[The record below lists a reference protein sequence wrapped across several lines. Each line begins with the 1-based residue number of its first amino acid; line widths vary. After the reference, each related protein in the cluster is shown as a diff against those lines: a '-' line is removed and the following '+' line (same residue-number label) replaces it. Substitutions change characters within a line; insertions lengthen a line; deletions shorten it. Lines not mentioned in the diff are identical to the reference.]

1 MKFIKLDLLTL
12 LISLF
17 LFASCENTSTIGL
30 EIDRSNAV
38 EGSLVDTVTIGSRTV
53 EEDPVQTNFATRYP
67 LGYLNDP
74 IFGTT
79 EAGLAM
85 SVGLPSSSVYDFG
98 TTPVVDSAVLVLN
111 YGTEFYG
118 DSTST
123 YSFDVHQLDF
133 NLARETNFISS
144 RAYSYFPALIG
155 SKTGKLY
162 PTTTY
167 KVTDVVAGKADT
179 LRTVSPQIRIRLD
192 NSFVQSNIVN
202 TSTSNLS
209 NNINFTRSLGGLRIV
224 VNKSKSNG
232 NGGIAFF
239 NLSDANSG
247 IAIYYKKQNSTS
259 GGIDTVAINFPIAAT
274 TATPIAATIKHDY
287 PETIAT
293 QLRNKTVQYPI
304 TYLQPLAGLRNK
316 ITFPYL
322 SKFATNIGKIAINK
336 AELVIDLSS
345 GTDIIPY
352 NGAPRLSLYRYDIAE
367 RRQNLPDN
375 NVATQY
381 NAGDPRALGSAVFGG
396 YYNAVTKQ
404 YIFVITSYIQDLL
417 DGKTQDYGTFLA
429 PTPLTE
435 FDIYP
440 SVSTAA
446 RSVIASFNKSAGTSG
461 NTMKLNIYYTK
472 IN

>member
-38 EGSLVDTVTIGSRTV
+38 EGSLIDTVTIGSRTT

-67 LGYLNDP
+67 LGYLKDP
-74 IFGTT
+74 IFGST
-79 EAGLAM
+79 EASLSM
-85 SVGLPSSSVYDFG
+85 SVGLPSSAYDFG
-98 TTPVVDSAVLVLN
+98 ATPVVDSAVLVLN

-118 DSTST
+118 DTTAT
-123 YSFDVHQLDF
+123 YSFDVHQININF
-133 NLARETNFISS
+133 ARETNFISN
-144 RAYSYFPALIG
+144 REYSYLPTVLG
-155 SKTGKLY
+155 SKTGRLY
-162 PTTTY
+162 PTTPY

-179 LRTVSPQIRIRLD
+179 MRTVTPQIRIKLD
-192 NSFVQSNIVN
+192 NSFIQSNIVN
-202 TSTSNLS
+202 AAPLYRL
-209 NNINFTRSLGGLRIV
+209 NNANFTRYIGGLHVR
-224 VNKSKSNG
+224 VNKTNSNG

-239 NLSDANSG
+239 NLSDASSG
-247 IAIYYKKQNSTS
+247 IAIYYKTLNATT
-259 GGIDTVAINFPIAAT
+259 GLIDTISTNFPIAAT
-274 TATPIAATIKHDY
+274 TTTPIAATIKHDY

-293 QLRNKTVQYPI
+293 QLRNKTVQYPV
-304 TYLQPLAGLRNK
+304 TYLQPLVGLRNK

-352 NGAPRLSLYRYDIAE
+352 TGAPRLSLYRYDIAE

>member
-30 EIDRSNAV
+30 EIDPSNAV
-38 EGSLVDTVTIGSRTV
+38 QGALVDTVTIGSHTLKDDEV
-53 EEDPVQTNFATRYP
+53 ETNFATRYP

-79 EAGLAM
+79 EASLAM
-85 SVGLPSSSVYDFG
+85 SVGLPSEAYNFG
-98 TTPVVDSAVLVLN
+98 TSPVVDSAVLVLN

-118 DSTST
+118 DSTAT
-123 YSFDVHQLDF
+123 YSFDVHQLSV
-133 NLARETNFISS
+133 NLARETNFLSNREYPYSS
-144 RAYSYFPALIG
+144 PILG
-155 SKTGKLY
+155 NKTGKIY
-162 PTTTY
+162 PTTRY
-167 KVTDVVAGKADT
+167 KVTDVVAGKPDT
-179 LRTVSPQIRIRLD
+179 LRTVTPQIRIRLD
-192 NSFVQSNIVN
+192 KSFIQSTIVN
-202 TSTSNLS
+202 SSSTNLS
-209 NNINFTRSLGGLRIV
+209 NNVNFTRYLGGLYV
-224 VNKSKSNG
+224 KVNKTSSNG

-239 NLSDANSG
+239 NLRDINSG
-247 IAIYYKKQNSTS
+247 ISIYYKKQNATTS
-259 GGIDTVAINFPIAAT
+259 AIDTVATNFPITAT
-274 TATPIAATIKHDY
+274 TTTPVSASIKHNYAGTD
-287 PETIAT
+287 IAT
-293 QLRNKTVQYPI
+293 QLSNPTVQYPV

-322 SKFATNIGKIAINK
+322 SKFAANVGKIAINK
-336 AELVIDLSS
+336 AELVIDLSA

-352 NGAPRLSLYRYDIAE
+352 NGAPRLSLYRYDIAD

-381 NAGDPRALGSAVFGG
+381 SAGDPRALGSAVFGG

-435 FDIYP
+435 FDVYP

-446 RSVIASFNKSAGTSG
+446 RSVIGSFKKSPGAADKVV
-461 NTMKLNIYYTK
+461 KLNIYYTK